1 MVSERNNSKKE
12 VEFSDD
18 ELQLLSQA
26 ALDYKAIYKFNAETP
41 KEQIY
46 LWYFNERISRRKRK
60 VFRQG
65 KNEEKRV
72 AAKFKSIQS
81 GFKKAI
87 DCLKKVVAV
96 MWLLLLSIIVTICGA
111 VTSFY
116 KYIK

>member
-46 LWYFNERISRRKRK
+46 L
-60 VFRQG
+60 
-65 KNEEKRV
+65 
-72 AAKFKSIQS
+72 
-81 GFKKAI
+81 
-87 DCLKKVVAV
+87 
-96 MWLLLLSIIVTICGA
+96 
-111 VTSFY
+111 
-116 KYIK
+116 